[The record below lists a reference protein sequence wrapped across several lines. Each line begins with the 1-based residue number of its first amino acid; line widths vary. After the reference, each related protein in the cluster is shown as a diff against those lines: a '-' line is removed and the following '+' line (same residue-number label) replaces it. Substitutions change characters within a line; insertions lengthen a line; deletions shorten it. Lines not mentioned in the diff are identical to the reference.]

1 MPNAARNTGSSR
13 PAPSARGGGEKTF
26 AALFAPYS
34 KTFKILLIVAIMLLP
49 ALRAIPA
56 LAGDTAF
63 VDVARVIDASLPG
76 KAGQRYI
83 DGVKADLDAERE
95 KFKKSLGG
103 VADNDPRLAQKDA
116 QLTARYREEYSRV
129 TGLLMGELKRVTSD
143 WLKTNK
149 RGFTA
154 VLPAGMAL
162 AVAHESDVNADI
174 LRLFNA
180 VTIDF
185 AKR

>member
-1 MPNAARNTGSSR
+1 
-13 PAPSARGGGEKTF
+13 
-26 AALFAPYS
+26 
-34 KTFKILLIVAIMLLP
+34 MLLS
-49 ALRAIPA
+49 ALHALPA

-63 VDVARVIDASLPG
+63 VDVARVIDSSLPG

-103 VADNDPRLAQKDA
+103 AADNDPRLAQKDA

-129 TGLLMGELKRVTSD
+129 TGLLMGELKRVTSG

-149 RGFTA
+149 RGFTS
-154 VLPAGMAL
+154 VLPSGMAL
-162 AVAHESDVNADI
+162 AVARESDVNADI